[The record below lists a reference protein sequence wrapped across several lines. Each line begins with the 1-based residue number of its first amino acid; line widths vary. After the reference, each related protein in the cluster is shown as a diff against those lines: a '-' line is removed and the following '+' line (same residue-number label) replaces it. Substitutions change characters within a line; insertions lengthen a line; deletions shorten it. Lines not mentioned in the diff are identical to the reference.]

1 MDKKD
6 LLALLILIVTSYAL
20 LFLIPP
26 MDFPLSDDY
35 VYYSEVRTFLEEG
48 KKIKMYPSTMVT
60 SVVQVIIGSVSSLIL
75 GLSHKTLMLTTML
88 ISIVPIIFTY
98 LWLRLWTGR
107 LASFLGSMVLLLNP
121 VYYYHSHTFM
131 TDVYSMSFML
141 PSLYFL
147 YTGVF
152 KGNDKRMVIGV
163 MLSLLGFWVRQY
175 AILVIGGP
183 ILWYVYRLL
192 KDRKNEFTIRRV
204 FILVIIPAVNVLIWW
219 ILFPLL
225 HDLEHMC
232 LYAVGIGGWVPKNML
247 QLVLFSG
254 YFVFPLG
261 IVYVLGAKRFLKEF
275 NGLNRCLKI
284 LLILLFAVLIM
295 FMVLRTVYGL
305 GNKWVPAMPFA
316 YATANP
322 KSIGPMPITG
332 DKDYIFP
339 LEFWLLISVFSVV
352 AAFGTL
358 IAGLKRIN
366 EEKFALLFAFI
377 VSSMLPQTL
386 YGNFFDRYYMLMI
399 PLTLPI
405 IFNFVRKQQILIPC
419 IVLSTF
425 ILGLWSCYGV
435 YDHFSWNSA
444 RWEGIN
450 HLLNMGV
457 PEQEIDGGLE
467 YNARFF
473 QGCQNINVTPVRWYG
488 WGYSISDNYII
499 SLNSLLDGYE
509 ALKEIPYYDIFG
521 TKVGSVYVLKK
532 SV

>member
-6 LLALLILIVTSYAL
+6 LLTLLILIATSYAL
-20 LFLIPP
+20 MFLIPP

-48 KKIKMYPSTMVT
+48 KIKMYPSTMAT
-60 SVVQVIIGSVSSLIL
+60 SVVQIMIGSIPSLIL

-88 ISIVPIIFTY
+88 IGVVPIIFTY
-98 LWLRLWTGR
+98 LWLRLWSSR
-107 LASFLGSMVLLLNP
+107 LLSFLGSMLLLLNP

-131 TDVYSMSFML
+131 TDVYSISFML

-147 YTGVF
+147 YTGVV
-152 KGNDKRMVIGV
+152 KRSDKRVAIGV
-163 MLSLLGFWVRQY
+163 ILSLFGFWVRQY
-175 AILVIGGP
+175 AILIIGGP
-183 ILWYVYRLL
+183 ILWYVYRLF
-192 KDRKNEFTIRRV
+192 KDKKNEFTPIRI
-204 FILVIIPAVNVLIWW
+204 FILIIVPVVNVLIWW
-219 ILFPLL
+219 TLFPML

-232 LYAVGIGGWVPKNML
+232 LYVVGIGGWVPKNML

-254 YFVFPLG
+254 YFIFPLG
-261 IVYVLGAKRFLKEF
+261 IVYILSIKRFVEEF
-275 NGLNRCLKI
+275 NGLSKYFKMF
-284 LLILLFAVLIM
+284 LILLLIALIA
-295 FMVLRTVYGL
+295 FMILRTVYGL

-322 KSIGPMPITG
+322 KSIGPTPIAG
-332 DKDYIFP
+332 YKDYLFP
-339 LEFWLLISVFSVV
+339 LELWWPISILSVV

-358 IAGLKRIN
+358 VAGLKRLN
-366 EEKFALLFAFI
+366 EEKFVLLFAFM
-377 VSSMLPQTL
+377 VSSMLPQTF

-399 PLTLPI
+399 PLMLPI
-405 IFNFVRKQQILIPC
+405 IFNFIRNQRILIPC
-419 IVLSTF
+419 LILTNFV
-425 ILGLWSCYGV
+425 LGLWSYYGV

-450 HLLNMGV
+450 YLLNTGV

-488 WGYSISDNYII
+488 WGYSIIDNYII
-499 SLNSLLDGYE
+499 SLNSPLDGYDI
-509 ALKEIPYYDIFG
+509 LKEIPYYNVFG
-521 TKVGSVYVLKK
+521 TKVGSVFVLKK
-532 SV
+532 ST